1 MPYERELDI
10 AKTAAKEAGR
20 IARESYATINAGDV
34 SEKRTNDLVTSID
47 IHAQVAI
54 IGRIRSVFKDDYII
68 AEESL
73 PEDVN
78 KGIPPNTSHCW
89 YVDPL
94 DGTTNYIHAF
104 PMFASSIALEENGSM
119 VMGVTYDPLRDE
131 MFHAVRG
138 QGAYLNNKRIKV
150 SKINDIEK
158 TLLGTGFPFKARDF
172 FDDYLKTFHIFF
184 NASRGVRRA
193 GSATLD
199 FAYVAAGRLDGF
211 WEMTLSPWDMAAG
224 IVLVREAGGRV
235 TDFYGGD
242 RILEMGHIVATN
254 NSSFHDWMCA
264 EIEKIFPKGGDYSLP
279 KL

>member
-1 MPYERELDI
+1 MPYERELEI
-10 AKTAAKEAGR
+10 ARMAAKEAGR
-20 IARESYATINAGDV
+20 IARDSYATLNLSDA

-54 IGRIRSVFKDDYII
+54 ISRIRDVFKDDFII

-78 KGIPPNTSHCW
+78 KGIPPNTSHRW
-89 YVDPL
+89 YIDPL

-104 PMFASSIALEENGSM
+104 PLFAASIALEENGKM

-131 MFHAVRG
+131 MFHAVHG
-138 QGAYLNNKRIKV
+138 QGAFLNDKPIRV
-150 SKINDIEK
+150 STINNIEK
-158 TLLGTGFPFKARDF
+158 SLLGTGFPFKARKF
-172 FDDYLKTFHIFF
+172 LEDYLKTFRIFF
-184 NASRGVRRA
+184 NSARGVRRA

-224 IVLVREAGGRV
+224 IVLVEEAGGRV

-242 RILEMGHIVATN
+242 DILDMGHVVATN
-254 NSSFHDWMCA
+254 NSDYHDWMCA

-279 KL
+279 KI

>member
-1 MPYERELDI
+1 MPYERELEI
-10 AKTAAKEAGR
+10 ARMAAREAGR
-20 IARESYATINAGDV
+20 IARDSYATLKMSDV

-54 IGRIRSVFKDDYII
+54 ISRIRDVFKDDFII

-73 PEDVN
+73 AEDVN
-78 KGIPPNTSHCW
+78 KGVPPNTSHRW
-89 YVDPL
+89 YIDPL

-104 PMFASSIALEENGSM
+104 PMFAASIAMEENGTM

-138 QGAYLNNKRIKV
+138 QGAFLNDKPIHV
-150 SKINDIEK
+150 STISNIEK
-158 TLLGTGFPFKARDF
+158 TLLGTGFPFKARALL
-172 FDDYLKTFHIFF
+172 DDYLKTFRLFF
-184 NASRGVRRA
+184 NSSRGLRRA

-224 IVLVREAGGRV
+224 IVLVEEAGGRV
-235 TDFYGGD
+235 TDFYGGND
-242 RILEMGHIVATN
+242 IIEMGHVVATN
-254 NSSFHDWMCA
+254 SSDFHDWMCE

-279 KL
+279 KT